1 VRAVEVRVH
10 GRVQGVWFRGSTR
23 DEARRLGLAGWVS
36 NRSDGTVQA
45 RLQGDPA
52 AVEAMVAWCR
62 IGPPGAEVTRLD
74 VEDAEAD
81 GTLSEFRIR

>member
-1 VRAVEVRVH
+1 MRAVEVRVH

>member
-1 VRAVEVRVH
+1 MRAVEVRVH

-81 GTLSEFRIR
+81 DTLSEFRIR

>member
-10 GRVQGVWFRGSTR
+10 GRVQGVLFRASTR
-23 DEARRLGLAGWVS
+23 IEAQRLGLTGWVR

-45 RLQGDPA
+45 RLQGDPG

-62 IGPPGAEVTRLD
+62 SGPPGAEVTRLD
-74 VEDAEAD
+74 LEDAEAD
-81 GTLSEFRIR
+81 GTLSDFRIR

>member
-1 VRAVEVRVH
+1 VKAVEVRVH
-10 GRVQGVWFRGSTR
+10 GRVQGVLFRASTR
-23 DEARRLGLAGWVS
+23 IEAQRLGLTGWVR

-81 GTLSEFRIR
+81 DTLSEFRIR

>member
-36 NRSDGTVQA
+36 NRDDGTVQA

-81 GTLSEFRIR
+81 DTLSEFRIR

>member
-81 GTLSEFRIR
+81 DTLSEFRIR

>member
-1 VRAVEVRVH
+1 MRAVEVRVH
-10 GRVQGVWFRGSTR
+10 GRVQGVFFRASTR
-23 DEARRLGLAGWVS
+23 TEAQRLRLTGWVS

-81 GTLSEFRIR
+81 DTLSEFRIR